1 MGRGTLWSVGDIAAL
16 RPDVGRRPV
25 GSVVPVEPCRPV
37 PGRFGLGCCLPGM
50 QVGEKGG
57 ELVYRGAAACE
68 VDNLDT
74 KLFTFGNSEEPQ
86 PREPVPQPLGEG
98 AIIRAQ

>member
-1 MGRGTLWSVGDIAAL
+1 
-16 RPDVGRRPV
+16 
-25 GSVVPVEPCRPV
+25 
-37 PGRFGLGCCLPGM
+37 M